1 MNKRII
7 LICFTLILI
16 LAIISVVVINNNNK
30 KEGKQN
36 VSINS
41 NITNSVIE
49 TSENN
54 KKRENIEE
62 NIVDNNNEEEVKA
75 VDMIQIKVNNKV
87 LDLKLEDNSSTKA
100 FVEKLKQGDITV
112 NAHEYGD
119 FEKVGS
125 LGFSLPTNDTRITT
139 TPGDLMLYQGNQVT
153 LFYGTNTWSY
163 TRLGRVI
170 EVTESELKNILGSGD
185 VSLVFSIKN
194 K

>member
-1 MNKRII
+1 MNKKII

-112 NAHEYGD
+112 NAREYGD

-163 TRLGRVI
+163 TRLGKVI
-170 EVTESELKNILGSGD
+170 GVTESELKNILGSGD